1 MEQLQ
6 TTPACASSDD
16 QSDELFELAINMAAN
31 AFHPVTDDHV
41 EGVYDRLVW
50 NTNHGLGQ
58 HGATTVH

>member
-1 MEQLQ
+1 MKQRQ
-6 TTPACASSDD
+6 TVTTEPSCDE
-16 QSDELFELAINMAAN
+16 QSDELYEVAINMAAN
-31 AFHPVTDDHV
+31 AFQSITDDHV